1 MLVGLEQGD
10 WYSDVPHR
18 SLHYTPTHPVVIIA
32 SYHHIL
38 YLPSITFL
46 FPYPPPPP
54 LFSNPLV
61 TRTTPTATAS
71 HHPSSPSP
79 LFSYPPSPPPSF
91 PLPPSDAYHPYRHGL
106 GKWVRKYE
114 YARALWPNGRAKTR
128 SGTPGDTPSGTPSNT
143 HSNAPGHVS
152 TGLGSGSGLETG
164 LGTHKD
170 KGSPPVASFP
180 PLSCALKAVFGD
192 RTGAFIGLDF
202 VGDDFDILTCAAVTN
217 VQVHLL
223 LFHQPCQLL
232 LLLFLYL

>member
-1 MLVGLEQGD
+1 MP
-10 WYSDVPHR
+10 PHR
-18 SLHYTPTHPVVIIA
+18 SRGGDVGRARPGGLVQRCAPQVNTQHTLPFLPSPPLPPLTTTHP
-32 SYHHIL
+32 H
-38 YLPSITFL
+38 
-46 FPYPPPPP
+46 PP
-54 LFSNPLV
+54 LFS
-61 TRTTPTATAS
+61 
-71 HHPSSPSP
+71 
-79 LFSYPPSPPPSF
+79 Y
-91 PLPPSDAYHPYRHGL
+91 PPSDAYHPYRHGL

-217 VQVHLL
+217 VQVHPSM
-223 LFHQPCQLL
+223 FVLL
-232 LLLFLYL
+232 LLALYE